1 MKKNLFLVVLF
12 LFPIFTYGELFLE
25 ITKGSEDP
33 YRVAMIPFEG
43 NSRVSK
49 QLNDIMRNDLIRTGE
64 FSILDEELLLP
75 VKIIND
81 ELVFSDWKLLGI
93 DYLVTG
99 TIANANNSLDISYEI
114 FDIHKKRKVRS
125 SKVFGIPNQIRQLAH
140 YTSDGIY
147 ESITGIKGIAATR
160 LLYVNEVKD
169 SRFISI
175 YKLMLAD
182 SDGANEKVLL
192 SSSEPIISPSW
203 SPDGKRVAYVSFETG
218 IAKVF
223 IQEIASGKREA
234 VLSQDTQISS
244 PSWSPDGKYL
254 SLTLYQDGNA
264 EIYILRLRD
273 RTLTRMTNQ
282 FAIDT
287 ESSWSPKGNKI
298 LFTSGRSGSPQI
310 YELDLRK
317 LNPKAKRIS
326 FEGTYNAKASY
337 LPNEEG
343 VIFVHRSNDGLFH
356 IALKYKRENFI
367 RVLTEAKM
375 DESPS
380 VAPNGNMVIY
390 GIKENDLSML
400 AGFSL
405 SGAKFKLPASDGE
418 VREPAWSNFLLK
430 KMI

>member
-1 MKKNLFLVVLF
+1 MKKNLFLVVL
-12 LFPIFTYGELFLE
+12 LLLKIFTYGELFLE

-99 TIANANNSLDISYEI
+99 RIANANNSLDISYEI

-418 VREPAWSNFLLK
+418 VREPAWSNFLR
-430 KMI
+430 

>member
-1 MKKNLFLVVLF
+1 MKNLLLTIIFLMPLGC
-12 LFPIFTYGELFLE
+12 LGELFLE

-33 YRVAMIPFEG
+33 YRIAISPFDG
-43 NSRVSK
+43 DVRTSN
-49 QLNDIMRNDLIRTGE
+49 QLHNIIRNDLMRTGE
-64 FSILDEELLLP
+64 FSILDEELVLP
-75 VKIIND
+75 IKIKDD
-81 ELVFSDWKLLGI
+81 ELIYSDWKLLGM
-93 DYLVTG
+93 DYLITG
-99 TIANANNSLDISYEI
+99 SIIKTKNSIDVNYEI
-114 FDIHKKRKVRS
+114 YDIHKKKKVRS

-147 ESITGIKGIAATR
+147 ESISGIKGIAATK
-160 LLYVNEVKD
+160 LLYVNETKN
-169 SRFISI
+169 SKSISA

-192 SSSEPIISPSW
+192 TSSEPIISPSW
-203 SPDGKRVAYVSFETG
+203 SPDGKKVAYVSFETG

-223 IQEIASGKREA
+223 IQDIASGKRES
-234 VLSQDTQISS
+234 VLSKNTQISS

-264 EIYILRLRD
+264 EIYIMRLRD

-298 LFTSGRSGSPQI
+298 IFTSGRSGSPQI

-337 LPNEEG
+337 LPKEEG
-343 VIFVHRSNDGLFH
+343 IIFVHRSYDGLFH
-356 IALKYKRENFI
+356 IALKYKKENFI

-390 GIKENDLSML
+390 GIKEENLSML

-405 SGAKFKLPASDGE
+405 SGARFKLPASEGE
-418 VREPAWSNFLLK
+418 VREPAWSNFLR
-430 KMI
+430 

>member
-1 MKKNLFLVVLF
+1 MKKNLFLVVLL
-12 LFPIFTYGELFLE
+12 LFPIFAYGELFLE

-367 RVLTEAKM
+367 RILTEAKM

-418 VREPAWSNFLLK
+418 VREPAWSNFLR
-430 KMI
+430 

>member
-1 MKKNLFLVVLF
+1 MKQNLFLVTL
-12 LFPIFTYGELFLE
+12 LLLPNMIFGELFLE

-33 YRVAMIPFEG
+33 YKIAMISFEG
-43 NSRVSK
+43 DSKISK
-49 QLNDIMRNDLIRTGE
+49 QLNKIIRNDLIRTGE
-64 FSILDEELLLP
+64 FYILDEGLLLP
-75 VKIIND
+75 VNFFND
-81 ELVFSDWKLLGI
+81 ELVYSDWKLLGM

-99 TIANANNSLDISYEI
+99 KIVKLNNSLDISYEI
-114 FDIHKKRKVRS
+114 YDVHKKRKLRS

-160 LLYVNEVKD
+160 LLYVNEIKD
-169 SRFISI
+169 SKSISA

-182 SDGANEKVLL
+182 SDGANEKTLL
-192 SSSEPIISPSW
+192 SSSEPITSPSW
-203 SPDGKRVAYVSFETG
+203 SPDGKKVAYVSFETG

-223 IQEIASGKREA
+223 IQEIASGNREA
-234 VLSQDTQISS
+234 VLSKETQISS

-273 RTLTRMTNQ
+273 KTLTRMTNQ

-337 LPNEEG
+337 LPKEEG
-343 VIFVHRSNDGLFH
+343 IIFVHRSDDGLFH

-367 RVLTEAKM
+367 RILTEAKM

-390 GIKENDLSML
+390 GIKEKNLSML

-405 SGAKFKLPASDGE
+405 SGAKFKLPASSGE
-418 VREPAWSNFLLK
+418 VREPAWSNFLR
-430 KMI
+430 

>member
-1 MKKNLFLVVLF
+1 MKQNLFLATL
-12 LFPIFTYGELFLE
+12 LLLPNMIFGELFLE

-33 YRVAMIPFEG
+33 YKIAMISFEG
-43 NSRVSK
+43 DSRISK
-49 QLNDIMRNDLIRTGE
+49 QLNKIMRNDLIRTGE
-64 FSILDEELLLP
+64 FYILDEGLLLP
-75 VKIIND
+75 VNFIND
-81 ELVFSDWKLLGI
+81 ELVYSDWKLLGM

-99 TIANANNSLDISYEI
+99 KIVKLSNSVDISYEI
-114 FDIHKKRKVRS
+114 YDVHKKRKLRS

-160 LLYVNEVKD
+160 LLYVNEIKD
-169 SRFISI
+169 SKLVSA

-182 SDGANEKVLL
+182 SDGANEKTLL

-203 SPDGKRVAYVSFETG
+203 SPDGKKVAYVSFETG

-223 IQEIASGKREA
+223 IQEIASGNREA
-234 VLSQDTQISS
+234 VLSKETQISS

-273 RTLTRMTNQ
+273 KTLTRMTNQ

-337 LPNEEG
+337 LPKEEG
-343 VIFVHRSNDGLFH
+343 IIFVHRSDDGLFH

-367 RVLTEAKM
+367 RILTEAKM

-390 GIKENDLSML
+390 GIKEENLSML

-405 SGAKFKLPASDGE
+405 SGAKFKLPASSGE
-418 VREPAWSNFLLK
+418 VREPAWSNFLR
-430 KMI
+430 

>member
-1 MKKNLFLVVLF
+1 MKKNLLVIAY
-12 LFPIFTYGELFLE
+12 IFAPLCFGELFLE

-33 YRVAMIPFEG
+33 FRIAMVPFEG
-43 NSRVSK
+43 NLRISK
-49 QLNDIMRNDLIRTGE
+49 QLNEIMQNDLVRTGE
-64 FSILDEELLLP
+64 FSILNEDSLLP
-75 VKIIND
+75 IKIVNEDLIY
-81 ELVFSDWKLLGI
+81 SDWKLLGI
-93 DYLVTG
+93 DFLVTG
-99 TIANANNSLDISYEI
+99 SILQSNNSLDINYEI
-114 FDIHKKRKVRS
+114 YDISKKRKIRS

-160 LLYVNEVKD
+160 LLYVNEIKD
-169 SRFISI
+169 SEFIST

-182 SDGANEKVLL
+182 SDGANEKTLL
-192 SSSEPIISPSW
+192 SSSDPIISPSW

-218 IAKVF
+218 MAKVF
-223 IQEIASGKREA
+223 IQEISSGRREV
-234 VLSQDTQISS
+234 VLSKNTQISS

-273 RTLTRMTNQ
+273 RTLTRMTKQ

-287 ESSWSPKGNKI
+287 ESSWSPKGNKL

-337 LPNEEG
+337 LPKEEG
-343 VIFVHRSNDGLFH
+343 IIFVHRTEDGLFH

-367 RVLTEAKM
+367 RILTEAKM

-390 GIKENDLSML
+390 GIREDDQSML

-405 SGAKFKLPASDGE
+405 SGARFKLPASNGE
-418 VREPAWSNFLLK
+418 VREPAWSNFLR
-430 KMI
+430 

>member
-1 MKKNLFLVVLF
+1 MIKNFILSALLFTSTVS
-12 LFPIFTYGELFLE
+12 YGELFLE
-25 ITKGSEDP
+25 ITKGSEDQFK
-33 YRVAMIPFEG
+33 VAMIPFEG
-43 NSRVSK
+43 NTRVSK
-49 QLNDIMRNDLIRTGE
+49 QLNNIMRNDLIRTGE

-75 VKIIND
+75 VKIIDD
-81 ELVFSDWKLLGI
+81 ELIYSDWKLLGM

-99 TIANANNSLDISYEI
+99 TIIKANNSLDINYEI
-114 FDIHKKRKVRS
+114 FDVHKKRKVRS

-160 LLYVNEVKD
+160 LLYVNEIKD
-169 SRFISI
+169 SQLIST

-182 SDGANEKVLL
+182 SDGANEKTLL

-218 IAKVF
+218 MAKVF
-223 IQEIASGKREA
+223 IQEIASGRREA
-234 VLSQDTQISS
+234 VLSKDTQISS

-287 ESSWSPKGNKI
+287 ESTWSPKGNKI

-317 LNPKAKRIS
+317 LNPKAKRVS
-326 FEGTYNAKASY
+326 FEGSYNAKASY

-343 VIFVHRSNDGLFH
+343 IVFVHRTSDGLFH

-367 RVLTEAKM
+367 RILTEAKM

-390 GIKENDLSML
+390 GIKEENQSML

-405 SGAKFKLPASDGE
+405 SGARFKLPASKGE
-418 VREPAWSNFLLK
+418 VREPAWSDFLR
-430 KMI
+430 

>member
-1 MKKNLFLVVLF
+1 MKKNLLLIS
-12 LFPIFTYGELFLE
+12 LLLLPIFGYGELFLE

-33 YRVAMIPFEG
+33 YKVAMIPFEG

-49 QLNDIMRNDLIRTGE
+49 QLNNIMRNDLIRTGE

-81 ELVFSDWKLLGI
+81 ELVYSDWKLLGI
-93 DYLVTG
+93 DYLITG
-99 TIANANNSLDISYEI
+99 TIVNAENSLDISYEI

-160 LLYVNEVKD
+160 LLYVNEIKD
-169 SRFISI
+169 SRFIST

-192 SSSEPIISPSW
+192 SSYEPIISPSW
-203 SPDGKRVAYVSFETG
+203 SPDGKRVAYVLFETG

-223 IQEIASGKREA
+223 IQEIASGKRES
-234 VLSQDTQISS
+234 VLSKNTQISS

-337 LPNEEG
+337 LPKEEG
-343 VIFVHRSNDGLFH
+343 IIFVHRSANGLFH

-390 GIKENDLSML
+390 GIREKDLSML

-405 SGAKFKLPASDGE
+405 SGAKFKLPASNGE
-418 VREPAWSNFLLK
+418 VREPSWSNFLR
-430 KMI
+430 

>member
-1 MKKNLFLVVLF
+1 MKKNLLVIAY
-12 LFPIFTYGELFLE
+12 IFAPLCFGELFLE

-33 YRVAMIPFEG
+33 FRIAMVPFKG
-43 NSRVSK
+43 NLKISK
-49 QLNDIMRNDLIRTGE
+49 QLNEIMQNDLIRTGE
-64 FSILDEELLLP
+64 FFILDEDSLFP
-75 VKIIND
+75 IKIVNEDLIY
-81 ELVFSDWKLLGI
+81 SDWKLLGV
-93 DYLVTG
+93 DFLVTG
-99 TIANANNSLDISYEI
+99 SILQSNNSLDINYEI
-114 FDIHKKRKVRS
+114 YDISKKRKIRS

-160 LLYVNEVKD
+160 LLYVNEIKD
-169 SRFISI
+169 SEFIST

-182 SDGANEKVLL
+182 SDGANEKTLL
-192 SSSEPIISPSW
+192 SSSDPIISPSW

-218 IAKVF
+218 MAKVF
-223 IQEIASGKREA
+223 IQEISSGRREV
-234 VLSQDTQISS
+234 VLSKNTQISS

-273 RTLTRMTNQ
+273 RTLTRMTKQ

-287 ESSWSPKGNKI
+287 ESSWSPKGNKL

-310 YELDLRK
+310 YEIDLRK

-337 LPNEEG
+337 LPKEEG
-343 VIFVHRSNDGLFH
+343 IIFVHRTEDGLFH

-367 RVLTEAKM
+367 RILTEAKM

-390 GIKENDLSML
+390 GIREDDQSML

-405 SGAKFKLPASDGE
+405 SGARFKLPASNGE
-418 VREPAWSNFLLK
+418 VREPAWSNFLR
-430 KMI
+430 

>member
-1 MKKNLFLVVLF
+1 MKKNLFLVALL
-12 LFPIFTYGELFLE
+12 LFPIFSYGELFLE

-234 VLSQDTQISS
+234 VLSQGTQISS

-405 SGAKFKLPASDGE
+405 SGAKFKLPASEGE
-418 VREPAWSNFLLK
+418 VREPAWSNFLR
-430 KMI
+430 

>member
-223 IQEIASGKREA
+223 IQEISSGKREA

-418 VREPAWSNFLLK
+418 VREPAWSNFLR
-430 KMI
+430 

>member
-1 MKKNLFLVVLF
+1 MKNLLLTIIFLMPLGC
-12 LFPIFTYGELFLE
+12 LGELFLE

-33 YRVAMIPFEG
+33 YRIAISPFDG
-43 NSRVSK
+43 DVRTSN
-49 QLNDIMRNDLIRTGE
+49 QLHNIIRNDLMRTGE
-64 FSILDEELLLP
+64 FSILDEELVLP
-75 VKIIND
+75 IKIKDD
-81 ELVFSDWKLLGI
+81 ELIYSDWKLLGM
-93 DYLVTG
+93 DYLITG
-99 TIANANNSLDISYEI
+99 SIIKTKNSIDLNYEI
-114 FDIHKKRKVRS
+114 YDIHKKKKVRS

-147 ESITGIKGIAATR
+147 ESISGIKGIAATK
-160 LLYVNEVKD
+160 LLYVNETKN
-169 SRFISI
+169 SKSISA

-192 SSSEPIISPSW
+192 TSSESIISPSW
-203 SPDGKRVAYVSFETG
+203 SPDGKKVAYVSFETG

-223 IQEIASGKREA
+223 IQDIASGKRES
-234 VLSQDTQISS
+234 VLSKSTQISS

-264 EIYILRLRD
+264 EIYIMRLQD

-298 LFTSGRSGSPQI
+298 IFTSGRSGSPQI

-337 LPNEEG
+337 LPKEEG
-343 VIFVHRSNDGLFH
+343 IIFVHRSDDGLFH
-356 IALKYKRENFI
+356 IALKYKKENFI

-390 GIKENDLSML
+390 GIKEENLSML

-405 SGAKFKLPASDGE
+405 SGARFKLPASEGE
-418 VREPAWSNFLLK
+418 VREPAWSNFLR
-430 KMI
+430 

>member
-1 MKKNLFLVVLF
+1 MKKNSLLIFLL
-12 LFPIFTYGELFLE
+12 LIPIMSYGELFLE

-33 YRVAMIPFEG
+33 YKVAIIPFEG
-43 NSRVSK
+43 NTRVSK
-49 QLNDIMRNDLIRTGE
+49 QLNSIVRNDLIRTGE

-81 ELVFSDWKLLGI
+81 ELVYSDWKLLGM

-99 TIANANNSLDISYEI
+99 IITKAKNSLDINYEI
-114 FDIHKKRKVRS
+114 YDVHKKRKVRS
-125 SKVFGIPNQIRQLAH
+125 SKVFGIPNQIRQLGH

-160 LLYVNEVKD
+160 ILYVNEIKD
-169 SRFISI
+169 SQLTSTYR
-175 YKLMLAD
+175 LMLAD
-182 SDGANEKVLL
+182 SDGANEKILL

-218 IAKVF
+218 TAKVF

-234 VLSQDTQISS
+234 VLSKETQISS

-264 EIYILRLRD
+264 EFYILRLRD

-317 LNPKAKRIS
+317 LNPKAKRVS

-343 VIFVHRSNDGLFH
+343 IIFVHRSNDGLFH
-356 IALKYKRENFI
+356 IALKYKKENFI

-390 GIKENDLSML
+390 GIREKNLSML

-405 SGAKFKLPASDGE
+405 SGAKFKLPASNGE
-418 VREPAWSNFLLK
+418 VREPAWSNFLR
-430 KMI
+430 

>member
-1 MKKNLFLVVLF
+1 MKKNLFLVVLL

-343 VIFVHRSNDGLFH
+343 VIFVHRSSDGLFH
-356 IALKYKRENFI
+356 IAMKYKRENFI

-390 GIKENDLSML
+390 GIKEENLSML

-405 SGAKFKLPASDGE
+405 SGAKFKLPASNGE
-418 VREPAWSNFLLK
+418 VREPAWSNFLR
-430 KMI
+430 

>member
-1 MKKNLFLVVLF
+1 MKKNSLLIFLL
-12 LFPIFTYGELFLE
+12 LIPIMSYGELFLE

-33 YRVAMIPFEG
+33 YKVAIIPFEG
-43 NSRVSK
+43 NTRVSK
-49 QLNDIMRNDLIRTGE
+49 QLNNIVRNDLIRTGE

-81 ELVFSDWKLLGI
+81 ELIYSDWKLLGM

-99 TIANANNSLDISYEI
+99 IITKANNSLDINYEI
-114 FDIHKKRKVRS
+114 YDVHKKRKVRS
-125 SKVFGIPNQIRQLAH
+125 SKVFGIPNQIRQLGH

-160 LLYVNEVKD
+160 IMYVNEIKD
-169 SRFISI
+169 SQLTPTYR
-175 YKLMLAD
+175 LMLAD
-182 SDGANEKVLL
+182 SDGANEKILL

-203 SPDGKRVAYVSFETG
+203 SPDGKSVAYVSFETG
-218 IAKVF
+218 MAKVY

-234 VLSQDTQISS
+234 VLSKETQISS

-273 RTLTRMTNQ
+273 RALTRMTNQ

-317 LNPKAKRIS
+317 LNPKAKRVS

-343 VIFVHRSNDGLFH
+343 IIFVHRSNDGLFH
-356 IALKYKRENFI
+356 IALKYKKENFI

-390 GIKENDLSML
+390 GIREKNLSML

-405 SGAKFKLPASDGE
+405 SGAKFKLPASNGE
-418 VREPAWSNFLLK
+418 VREPAWSNFLR
-430 KMI
+430 

>member
-1 MKKNLFLVVLF
+1 MKKNSLLIFLL
-12 LFPIFTYGELFLE
+12 LIPIMSYGELFLE

-33 YRVAMIPFEG
+33 YKVAIIPFEG
-43 NSRVSK
+43 NTRVSK
-49 QLNDIMRNDLIRTGE
+49 QLNSIVRNDLIRTGE

-75 VKIIND
+75 VKILND
-81 ELVFSDWKLLGI
+81 ELIYSDWKLLGM

-99 TIANANNSLDISYEI
+99 IITKANNSLDINYEI
-114 FDIHKKRKVRS
+114 YDVHKKRKVRS
-125 SKVFGIPNQIRQLAH
+125 SKVFGIPNQIRQLGH

-160 LLYVNEVKD
+160 ILYVNEIKD
-169 SRFISI
+169 SQLTSTYR
-175 YKLMLAD
+175 LMLAD
-182 SDGANEKVLL
+182 SDGANEKILL

-203 SPDGKRVAYVSFETG
+203 SPDGKSVAYVSFETG
-218 IAKVF
+218 MAKVY

-234 VLSQDTQISS
+234 VLSKETQISS

-273 RTLTRMTNQ
+273 RALTRMTNQ

-317 LNPKAKRIS
+317 LNPKAKRVS

-343 VIFVHRSNDGLFH
+343 IIFVHRSNDGLFH
-356 IALKYKRENFI
+356 IALKYKKENFI

-390 GIKENDLSML
+390 GIREKNLSML

-405 SGAKFKLPASDGE
+405 SGAKFKLPASIGE
-418 VREPAWSNFLLK
+418 VREPAWSNFLR
-430 KMI
+430 

>member
-1 MKKNLFLVVLF
+1 MKKNLLLAAIL
-12 LFPIFTYGELFLE
+12 LFPTLSYAELFLE

-33 YRVAMIPFEG
+33 FKVAMIPFEG

-49 QLNDIMRNDLIRTGE
+49 QLNNIMRNDLIRTGE
-64 FSILDEELLLP
+64 FVVLDEELLLP
-75 VKIIND
+75 VKMIED
-81 ELVFSDWKLLGI
+81 ELVFNDWKLLGM

-99 TIANANNSLDISYEI
+99 TIVKSNNSLDINYEI
-114 FDIHKKRKVRS
+114 YDIHKKRKVRS

-160 LLYVNEVKD
+160 LLYVNEIKD
-169 SRFISI
+169 FKQIST

-182 SDGANEKVLL
+182 SDGANEKILL

-223 IQEIASGKREA
+223 IQEISSGKREA
-234 VLSQDTQISS
+234 VLSKDTQISS

-337 LPNEEG
+337 LPKEEG
-343 VIFVHRSNDGLFH
+343 IIFVHRSNDGLFH
-356 IALKYKRENFI
+356 IALKYKKENFI

-390 GIKENDLSML
+390 GIKEENLSML

-405 SGAKFKLPASDGE
+405 SGAKFKLPASNGE
-418 VREPAWSNFLLK
+418 VREPAWSNFLR
-430 KMI
+430 

>member
-1 MKKNLFLVVLF
+1 MKNLLLTIIFLMPLGC
-12 LFPIFTYGELFLE
+12 LGELFLE

-33 YRVAMIPFEG
+33 YRIAISPFDG
-43 NSRVSK
+43 DVRTSN
-49 QLNDIMRNDLIRTGE
+49 QLHNIIRNDLMRTGE

-75 VKIIND
+75 IKIKDD
-81 ELVFSDWKLLGI
+81 ELIYSDWKLLGM
-93 DYLVTG
+93 DYLITG
-99 TIANANNSLDISYEI
+99 SIIKTKNSIDVNYEI
-114 FDIHKKRKVRS
+114 YDIYKKKKVRS

-147 ESITGIKGIAATR
+147 ESISGIKGIAATK
-160 LLYVNEVKD
+160 LLYVNETKN
-169 SRFISI
+169 SKSISA

-192 SSSEPIISPSW
+192 TSSESIISPSW
-203 SPDGKRVAYVSFETG
+203 SPDGKKVAYVSFETG

-223 IQEIASGKREA
+223 IQDIASGKRES
-234 VLSQDTQISS
+234 VLSKSTQISS

-264 EIYILRLRD
+264 EIYIMRLQD

-298 LFTSGRSGSPQI
+298 IFTSGRSGSPQI

-317 LNPKAKRIS
+317 LNPKAKRVS

-337 LPNEEG
+337 LPKEEG
-343 VIFVHRSNDGLFH
+343 IIFVHRSDDGLFH
-356 IALKYKRENFI
+356 IALKYKKENFI

-390 GIKENDLSML
+390 GIKEENLSML

-405 SGAKFKLPASDGE
+405 SGARFKLPASEGE
-418 VREPAWSNFLLK
+418 VREPAWSNFLR
-430 KMI
+430 

>member
-1 MKKNLFLVVLF
+1 MKKNSLLIFLL
-12 LFPIFTYGELFLE
+12 LIPIMSYGELFLE

-33 YRVAMIPFEG
+33 YKVAIIPFEG
-43 NSRVSK
+43 NTRVSK
-49 QLNDIMRNDLIRTGE
+49 QLNSIVRNDLIRTGE

-81 ELVFSDWKLLGI
+81 ELVYSDWKLLGM

-99 TIANANNSLDISYEI
+99 IITKAKNSLDINYEI
-114 FDIHKKRKVRS
+114 YDVHKKRKVRS
-125 SKVFGIPNQIRQLAH
+125 SKVFGIPNQIRQLGH

-160 LLYVNEVKD
+160 ILYVNEIKD
-169 SRFISI
+169 SQLTSTFR
-175 YKLMLAD
+175 LMLAD
-182 SDGANEKVLL
+182 SDGANEKILL

-203 SPDGKRVAYVSFETG
+203 SPEGKRVAYVSFETG
-218 IAKVF
+218 MAKVF

-234 VLSQDTQISS
+234 VLSKETQISS

-317 LNPKAKRIS
+317 LNPKAKRVS

-343 VIFVHRSNDGLFH
+343 IIFVHRSNDGLFH
-356 IALKYKRENFI
+356 IALKYKKENFI

-380 VAPNGNMVIY
+380 VAPNGNIVIY
-390 GIKENDLSML
+390 GIREKNLSML

-405 SGAKFKLPASDGE
+405 SGAKFKLPASNGE
-418 VREPAWSNFLLK
+418 VREPAWSNFLR
-430 KMI
+430 

>member
-1 MKKNLFLVVLF
+1 MKKNLLLVTLL
-12 LFPIFTYGELFLE
+12 LFPIFIYGELFLE

-33 YRVAMIPFEG
+33 YKVAMIPFEG
-43 NSRVSK
+43 NARISK
-49 QLNDIMRNDLIRTGE
+49 QLNNIMRNDLIRTGE

-75 VKIIND
+75 VKTIND
-81 ELVFSDWKLLGI
+81 ELVYSDWKLLGM

-99 TIANANNSLDISYEI
+99 TILRVKNSLDINYEI

-160 LLYVNEVKD
+160 LLYVNEIKD
-169 SRFISI
+169 SGLIPT

-182 SDGANEKVLL
+182 SDGANEKILL

-273 RTLTRMTNQ
+273 QTLTRMTNQ

-343 VIFVHRSNDGLFH
+343 IIFVHRSSDGLFH
-356 IALKYKRENFI
+356 IALKYKKENFI

-390 GIKENDLSML
+390 GIKEKDLSML

-405 SGAKFKLPASDGE
+405 SGAKFKLPASNGE
-418 VREPAWSNFLLK
+418 VREPAWSTFLR
-430 KMI
+430 

>member
-1 MKKNLFLVVLF
+1 MKKNSLLIFLL
-12 LFPIFTYGELFLE
+12 LIPIMSYGELFLE

-33 YRVAMIPFEG
+33 YKVAIIPFEG
-43 NSRVSK
+43 NTRVSK
-49 QLNDIMRNDLIRTGE
+49 QLNSIVRNDLIRTGE

-81 ELVFSDWKLLGI
+81 ELIYTDWKLLGM

-99 TIANANNSLDISYEI
+99 IITKANNSLDINYEI
-114 FDIHKKRKVRS
+114 YDVHKKRKVRS
-125 SKVFGIPNQIRQLAH
+125 SKVFGIPNQIRQLGH

-160 LLYVNEVKD
+160 ILYVNEIKY
-169 SRFISI
+169 SQLTPTYR
-175 YKLMLAD
+175 LMLAD
-182 SDGANEKVLL
+182 SDGANEKILL

-218 IAKVF
+218 MAKVF

-234 VLSQDTQISS
+234 VLSKETQISS

-317 LNPKAKRIS
+317 LNPKAKRVS

-343 VIFVHRSNDGLFH
+343 IIFVHRSNDGLFH
-356 IALKYKRENFI
+356 IALKYKKENFI

-390 GIKENDLSML
+390 GIREKNLSML

-405 SGAKFKLPASDGE
+405 SGAKFKLPASNGE
-418 VREPAWSNFLLK
+418 VREPAWSNFLR
-430 KMI
+430 

>member
-1 MKKNLFLVVLF
+1 MKNLLLTIIFLMPLGC
-12 LFPIFTYGELFLE
+12 LGELFLE

-33 YRVAMIPFEG
+33 YRIAISPFDG
-43 NSRVSK
+43 DVRTSN
-49 QLNDIMRNDLIRTGE
+49 QLHNIIRNDLMRTGE
-64 FSILDEELLLP
+64 FSILDEELVLP
-75 VKIIND
+75 IKIKDD
-81 ELVFSDWKLLGI
+81 ELIYSDWKLLGM
-93 DYLVTG
+93 DYLITG
-99 TIANANNSLDISYEI
+99 SIIKTKNSIDVNYEI
-114 FDIHKKRKVRS
+114 YDIYKKKKVRS

-147 ESITGIKGIAATR
+147 ESISGIKGIAATK
-160 LLYVNEVKD
+160 LLYVNETKN
-169 SRFISI
+169 SKSISA

-192 SSSEPIISPSW
+192 TSSEPIISPSW
-203 SPDGKRVAYVSFETG
+203 SPDGKKVAYVSFETG

-223 IQEIASGKREA
+223 IQDIASGKRES
-234 VLSQDTQISS
+234 VLSKSTQISS

-264 EIYILRLRD
+264 EIYIMRLQD

-298 LFTSGRSGSPQI
+298 IFTSGRSGSPQI

-337 LPNEEG
+337 LPKEEG
-343 VIFVHRSNDGLFH
+343 IIFVHRSDNGLFH
-356 IALKYKRENFI
+356 IALKYKKENFI

-390 GIKENDLSML
+390 GIKEENLSML

-405 SGAKFKLPASDGE
+405 SGARFKLPASEGE
-418 VREPAWSNFLLK
+418 VREPAWSNFLR
-430 KMI
+430 

>member
-1 MKKNLFLVVLF
+1 MKKNLVLVTLLVI
-12 LFPIFTYGELFLE
+12 PILTYGELFLE

-33 YRVAMIPFEG
+33 FKVAMIPFEG
-43 NSRVSK
+43 NSRTSK
-49 QLNDIMRNDLIRTGE
+49 QLNNIMRNDLIRTGE

-75 VKIIND
+75 LKMIND
-81 ELVFSDWKLLGI
+81 ELVYSDWKLLGM

-99 TIANANNSLDISYEI
+99 TIIDTNNSLDINYEI
-114 FDIHKKRKVRS
+114 YDIYKKKKVRS

-147 ESITGIKGIAATR
+147 ESVTGIKGIAATR
-160 LLYVNEVKD
+160 LLYVNEIKD
-169 SRFISI
+169 SQQISS

-182 SDGANEKVLL
+182 SDGANEKILL

-223 IQEIASGKREA
+223 IQEIASGRREA

-254 SLTLYQDGNA
+254 SVTLYQDGNA

-317 LNPKAKRIS
+317 LNPKAKRVS

-343 VIFVHRSNDGLFH
+343 IIFVHRSSDGLFH

-390 GIKENDLSML
+390 GIKEENLSML

-405 SGAKFKLPASDGE
+405 SGAKFKLPASNGE
-418 VREPAWSNFLLK
+418 VREPAWSNFLR
-430 KMI
+430 